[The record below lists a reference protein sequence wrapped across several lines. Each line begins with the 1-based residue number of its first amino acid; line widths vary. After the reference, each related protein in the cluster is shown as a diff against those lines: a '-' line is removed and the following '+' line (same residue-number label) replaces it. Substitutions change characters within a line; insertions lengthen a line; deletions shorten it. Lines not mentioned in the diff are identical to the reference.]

1 MRGLV
6 TINEGLSCLFPSK
19 KKERNTFEVIDDDDI
34 LLFCCIQGI
43 SVNRLDYSQEEFEKL
58 KISAMKERQK
68 TQENRRNKI
77 LETLINL

>member
-6 TINEGLSCLFPSK
+6 TINEGLSCLFSSK

>member
-1 MRGLV
+1 MKGLV

-19 KKERNTFEVIDDDDI
+19 KKERNMFEVIDDDDI

-68 TQENRRNKI
+68 TRENGRNKI

>member
-19 KKERNTFEVIDDDDI
+19 KKERNTFEIIDDDDI

>member
-68 TQENRRNKI
+68 AQENGRNKI
-77 LETLINL
+77 LETLIKL

>member
-6 TINEGLSCLFPSK
+6 IINEGLSCLFSSK

>member
-58 KISAMKERQK
+58 KILAMKERQK
-68 TQENRRNKI
+68 RQEDGRNKI